1 MKSLWSE
8 KEASKLRGIELLVY
22 RSRLIG
28 KEPGLVL
35 WGGGNTSMKID
46 GVLQV
51 KGSGSDLKVC
61 EVKDFSPLRLAPLLE
76 AEKKDTMTDGE
87 MVLFLQS
94 HLLNPHAPRPSIETL
109 MHAFLPYDHVDHS
122 HADAVVSVTNN
133 KNNRAVFKKL
143 YGHEIVWVPYT
154 KSGFPLAKK
163 VLAAFKENSQAR
175 GAILENHG
183 IFTWGPTAKES
194 YETMIEM
201 VTRAE
206 EAIRQAL
213 KETPKPLGRILPQ
226 KLNQRQR
233 RSLYAQIAPI
243 LREAMKEKGLASL
256 LLRDGEETL
265 NFVNSEKGE
274 EVSQRGPAT
283 PEHAMRT
290 KRAPLFLRLS
300 SFQDKKRLP
309 GEVLDGL
316 ARFSK
321 GYNEYFQRHASP
333 QDHFVDP
340 YPRVILIPQVG
351 LIAVGKDEKN
361 ARIVADI
368 AEHTLKIMTN
378 GMALGGYQSLSEK
391 EIFEMEHW
399 QLELFKLSKPVQS
412 GPMPSPRGR
421 TPEVSPHQK
430 RDL

>member
-8 KEASKLRGIELLVY
+8 KAAKSLQGIELLVY

-28 KEPGLVL
+28 KEPELVL
-35 WGGGNTSMKID
+35 WGGGNTSMKSEGI
-46 GVLQV
+46 LYV

-61 EVKDFSPLRLAPLLE
+61 EAKDFSPLRLEPLLE
-76 AEKKDTMTDGE
+76 AEKKEAMTDEE

-94 HLLNPHAPRPSIETL
+94 HLLDPRAPRPSIETL

-122 HADAVVSVTNN
+122 HADAIVSVTNN
-133 KNNRAVFKKL
+133 RNNRSLFKKL
-143 YGHEIVWVPYT
+143 YGKEIVWVPYT
-154 KSGFPLAKK
+154 KSGFPLAKR
-163 VLAAFKENSQAR
+163 VSAAFRENPGAR

-183 IFTWGPTAKES
+183 IFTWGRTAKES
-194 YETMIEM
+194 YKTMIEM

-206 EAIRQAL
+206 EAIQQAL
-213 KETPKPLGRILPQ
+213 KKLQKPLGGILPQ
-226 KLNQRQR
+226 KLSQGQRKAFFVR
-233 RSLYAQIAPI
+233 IAPV
-243 LREAMKEKGLASL
+243 LREAMKEKGLASF
-256 LLRDGEETL
+256 LLRDGEEIL

-316 ARFSK
+316 ARFAK
-321 GYNEYFQRHASP
+321 DDTDYFHRYASP
-333 QDHFVDP
+333 QDRFVDP
-340 YPRVILIPQVG
+340 YPRVILIPQIG

-391 EIFEMEHW
+391 EVFEMEHW
-399 QLELFKLSKPVQS
+399 QLELAKLSPPPQS
-412 GPMPSPRGR
+412 GPASSPRG
-421 TPEVSPHQK
+421 
-430 RDL
+430 

>member
-8 KEASKLRGIELLVY
+8 KTASSLKGIELLVY

-28 KEPGLVL
+28 SEPDLVL
-35 WGGGNTSMKID
+35 WGGGNTSMKLD
-46 GVLQV
+46 GILHV

-61 EVKDFSPLRLAPLLE
+61 EAKDFSPLRLEPLLE
-76 AEKKDTMTDGE
+76 AEKKDTMTDEE

-94 HLLNPHAPRPSIETL
+94 HLLDPHAPRPSIETL

-122 HADAVVSVTNN
+122 HADGIVSITNN
-133 KNNRAVFKKL
+133 RNNRLLFKNI
-143 YGHEIVWVPYT
+143 YGEEIVWVPYT
-154 KSGFPLAKK
+154 KPGFPLAKK
-163 VLAAFKENSQAR
+163 VLAAFRENPEAR

-183 IFTWGPTAKES
+183 IFTWGSTAKES
-194 YETMIEM
+194 YESMIEM

-213 KETPKPLGRILPQ
+213 KKTPKPVGRVLPQ
-226 KLNQRQR
+226 KLKEGQR
-233 RSLYAQIAPI
+233 RDLYGQIAPI
-243 LREAMKEKGLASL
+243 LREAMKESELGSF

-274 EVSQRGPAT
+274 EVSRRGPAT

-300 SFQDKKRLP
+300 SSRDKKRLP

-316 ARFSK
+316 ARFAK
-321 GYNEYFQRHASP
+321 DYTEYFHRHASP
-333 QDHFVDP
+333 QDRFADP
-340 YPRVILIPQVG
+340 YPRVILIPQIG
-351 LIAVGKDEKN
+351 LVAVGKDEKN

-368 AEHTLKIMTN
+368 AEHTLRIMTN

-412 GPMPSPRGR
+412 GPTPSPRGR
-421 TPEVSPHQK
+421 TPEASPRQR
-430 RDL
+430 RDR